1 MKYNSSNVV
10 SFYDYLINKSMSVNV
25 SVAKS
30 SPHIVTEKTIRPA
43 HINRN
48 LSIESIIDFNK
59 DILFMDDEL
68 KVFNSFSDFIK
79 EYLSFR
85 EISLLVFDETNS
97 SLVPLIPNQN
107 SKINPLINQY
117 LNEGILS
124 TLFTSK
130 IPKFIPVLST
140 LGSNGAKYNLFFIP
154 FFDETKERGVL
165 AFLTGINEKDID
177 QSKSK
182 IITHILDLTL
192 SKIDSILSRRKLNTA
207 LNDLMTYQAK
217 LTNDFKLAAVG
228 ELTIGVAEEIISP
241 LQVITTQVDFLS
253 EQDVNKKDIDTLKSQ
268 IFKIQN
274 SVNRLVK
281 FSSNYES
288 QYSIKPCNLNDHINE
303 YLNITKSSFHS
314 LKIDCAI
321 DLDKNLPPVLSHPNY
336 LFQIIS
342 NTFDVIKSNIKS
354 GDGIILQTRFKTDT
368 VILKFI
374 TSVNLSDE
382 NQGKFSSSKSISMSL
397 KILENLM
404 KKHEGRFEIVGSEIA
419 GTNITYYFP
428 IKRKIRI

>member
-1 MKYNSSNVV
+1 
-10 SFYDYLINKSMSVNV
+10 
-25 SVAKS
+25 
-30 SPHIVTEKTIRPA
+30 
-43 HINRN
+43 
-48 LSIESIIDFNK
+48 
-59 DILFMDDEL
+59 MDDEL